1 MLATFF
7 SAKDMA
13 AHQFNF
19 WHAGH
24 ELDEN
29 LIFVNS
35 PSNDWYLSGVPGLGH
50 GFEDTAAAMARWAEA
65 LAVSRTVAIGT
76 SMGGFAAIRYG
87 SSLGADVLAFST
99 DAVIRDAGSR
109 SAAYFK
115 GREIPEDFDLRTALP
130 EGGKPVHLMV
140 GEADPRDLH
149 AAWLLSSNKAVT
161 AISLIGADHYLPTHL
176 TRQIGSSACSGI
188 SPGQERS
195 PRSRTPGAR
204 SRSQGWWR
212 RCTRRTSFPV
222 RMTGPALPTGRKQ
235 RCGSTRSPRRRSSC
249 WERRS

>member
-1 MLATFF
+1 MTAGFPSGLAGPSHHVTIREGSDVLAIFF

-29 LIFVNS
+29 LLFVNS

-65 LAVSRTVAIGT
+65 LAVSRTIAIGT

-115 GREIPEDFDLRTALP
+115 GREIPRISTCGP
-130 EGGKPVHLMV
+130 PC
-140 GEADPRDLH
+140 PR
-149 AAWLLSSNKAVT
+149 A
-161 AISLIGADHYLPTHL
+161 
-176 TRQIGSSACSGI
+176 GSPSI
-188 SPGQERS
+188 
-195 PRSRTPGAR
+195 
-204 SRSQGWWR
+204 
-212 RCTRRTSFPV
+212 
-222 RMTGPALPTGRKQ
+222 
-235 RCGSTRSPRRRSSC
+235 
-249 WERRS
+249 